1 VGVELSGV
9 PGIRHHN
16 RLCRD
21 KRAIKHQSFADSLYS
36 SYVLASSI
44 LSSDGEITLPEY
56 ATATGEPGTQNPP
69 NSEGILYGPLM
80 LPNRWVS

>member
-16 RLCRD
+16 RLCQD
-21 KRAIKHQSFADSLYS
+21 KRAIKHQSFADNLYS

-56 ATATGEPGTQNPP
+56 ATATGEPGRGASTVSGWITQVGRLHGIP
-69 NSEGILYGPLM
+69 NL
-80 LPNRWVS
+80 